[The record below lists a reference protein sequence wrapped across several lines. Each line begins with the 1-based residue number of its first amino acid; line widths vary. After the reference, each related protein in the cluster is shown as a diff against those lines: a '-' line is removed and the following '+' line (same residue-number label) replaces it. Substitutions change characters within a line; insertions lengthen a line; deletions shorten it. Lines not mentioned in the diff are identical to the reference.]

1 MNNLNAPRFRPPIKT
16 TLDNDFFNYLY
27 EKYPEFKYK
36 YNKKQIKEI
45 ILKFNELLGEEL
57 ISNRAGVE
65 LPVLGKK
72 MIMMSYLAKENSTL
86 DYEAYN
92 KSNGQIKKS
101 MLNLHTNGYKLKI
114 VFKQYTKKARIKE
127 LHFYGADP
135 ERSLSRKC
143 AAAFKLNY
151 NFYSTLSPLEE
162 KEQKEEENYTK
173 TNTKDFNEFEL

>member
-1 MNNLNAPRFRPPIKT
+1 MNNLKAPRYRKPRKG
-16 TLDNDFFNYLY
+16 TLDDDFFNYLY
-27 EKYPEFKYK
+27 QKYPEFKYK
-36 YNKKQIKEI
+36 YTKQQIKQI
-45 ILKFNELLGEEL
+45 ILKFNKLLGEEL
-57 ISNRAGVE
+57 ISNRDGVE

-92 KSNGQIKKS
+92 KSNGQIKRS

-127 LHFYGADP
+127 MHFFGADT

-143 AAAFKLNY
+143 AATFKTNY

-162 KEQKEEENYTK
+162 KEHKEDNYTR
-173 TNTKDFNEFEL
+173 TNLNNFNEFEL

>member
-1 MNNLNAPRFRPPIKT
+1 MNNLKAPRYRPPRKT
-16 TLDNDFFNYLY
+16 TLDNDFFDYLY
-27 EKYPEFKYK
+27 QKYPEFKYK

-45 ILKFNELLGEEL
+45 VLKFNELLGEAL
-57 ISNRAGVE
+57 INNRDGVE

-72 MIMMSYLAKENSTL
+72 MIMMSYPAKDNSTL

-92 KSNGQIKKS
+92 KSKGQIKKS

-127 LHFYGADP
+127 MHFYGADA

-151 NFYSTLSPLEE
+151 NFYHTLAPLKEE
-162 KEQKEEENYTK
+162 KLVDPNYTS
-173 TNTKDFNEFEL
+173 TNAKNFNEFEL